1 MLSIAGTS
9 LATPAP
15 AVETAC
21 NGIDDDGDGLVD
33 VLLPVG
39 ANVCSVPG
47 RGACRTGYAAC
58 ERGQRV
64 CLAPPP
70 TPEVRD
76 GVDNDCNGVV
86 DDVAPVAAAVH
97 GRALV
102 LQPLYAQREAA
113 PDLANVAS
121 ALAQAGISFD
131 RPTGEAGWTQ
141 GLDALAAGDR
151 YALAVVPGYLMG
163 SAVSGEAGEK
173 LRRFVERG
181 GVLVLWKPIGAAATT
196 SAWELAGLRRSAR
209 HRDVESL
216 RLEDVLPGAFA
227 AIDSPEERTVPVN
240 RPPTTARA
248 TDKATDRVEVYALD
262 PDPLAGTQVVA
273 RGQAGAL
280 SFPVITR
287 RPLGKG
293 AVYAL
298 GHDLSTFAAPR
309 CYLDCFEPAGDLLRL
324 FLLGALKEGAHGHVA
339 VLATAP
345 EGATSAL
352 LLLHDVDPA
361 EHPDATSDAEILE
374 LARMES
380 LHHAR
385 STFAVSTAGPPL
397 PAGLCALGMCP
408 LAAHGVTHPLRFVS
422 LPRGALE
429 AEVAGAAAQIEAQ
442 TGRRP
447 RLWTSPY
454 LAPNPLLFPVLASQ
468 GFLFDAGF
476 AVGDLPY
483 NLPLDTS
490 ALGAHQERFQ
500 HAALIEFPV
509 AGEDA
514 LETGSRRIDLDPSN
528 ARRFTAMWDYLTLR
542 NADNESSSTL
552 LSHVRI
558 RGGGN
563 ASVPAKTQA
572 LAATLEDVAR
582 ARYGQVHA
590 LPLET
595 MGDFWRARLS
605 ASLEATYDDVH
616 GYTGDLVI
624 GSATAP
630 GLTVQFGDALTRFD
644 CAACG
649 PVRIDGQRVVLT
661 NAPAPH
667 ARLHFVGAVR

>member
-1 MLSIAGTS
+1 MRLSIALLAS
-9 LATPAP
+9 LATLFTARTSPATP
-15 AVETAC
+15 AVAVETAC

-39 ANVCSVPG
+39 ANGCSVPG
-47 RGACRTGYAAC
+47 RGACRAGYAAC

-141 GLDALAAGDR
+141 GLDALASGDR

-173 LRRFVERG
+173 LRRFVEHG

-216 RLEDVLPGAFA
+216 RFEDVLPGAFA
-227 AIDSPEERTVPVN
+227 AIDSPEERTVPIN
-240 RPPTTARA
+240 RPVNATNAANATSATARA
-248 TDKATDRVEVYALD
+248 ADRVEVYALD

-280 SFPVITR
+280 AFPVITR

-352 LLLHDVDPA
+352 LLLHAVDPA
-361 EHPDATSDAEILE
+361 EHPDPQSDAEILE

-380 LHHAR
+380 RHHAR
-385 STFAVSTAGPPL
+385 STFAVSTAGTPL
-397 PAGLCALGMCP
+397 PLALCALGMCP
-408 LAAHGVTHPLRFVS
+408 LAAHGVTHSLRFVS

-429 AEVAGAAAQIEAQ
+429 GEIAGAAAQIEAQ

-454 LAPNPLLFPVLASQ
+454 LAPNPQLFPVLARQ

-483 NLPLDTS
+483 NLPLDTDTI
-490 ALGAHQERFQ
+490 GAHQERFQ

-514 LETGSRRIDLDPSN
+514 LETGPRRIDLDPSN

-542 NADNESSSTL
+542 NADNESASTL

-558 RGGGN
+558 GGGGQRQ
-563 ASVPAKTQA
+563 PAG
-572 LAATLEDVAR
+572 EDPGAR
-582 ARYGQVHA
+582 
-590 LPLET
+590 
-595 MGDFWRARLS
+595 
-605 ASLEATYDDVH
+605 
-616 GYTGDLVI
+616 
-624 GSATAP
+624 
-630 GLTVQFGDALTRFD
+630 GDARGRGP
-644 CAACG
+644 CALRAG
-649 PVRIDGQRVVLT
+649 PRAAAGDDGRLLAGAPVGLARDDLRRRPRIHR
-661 NAPAPH
+661 
-667 ARLHFVGAVR
+667 